1 MRPYFWLINFIGLI
15 VPRRLRADWRQEWA
29 AELENRETLLSEWDR
44 LDWRARFDLS
54 RRSLGAFFD
63 ALRLQP
69 RRLEDEMFQDLRF
82 GARMLAKSPGF
93 TAAAVLTLALG
104 IGANAAIFSMVDAL
118 VIRPLNLREL
128 PRLVAVSGNVLQE
141 GLDVLGISPA
151 DFFDLRRDQS
161 VFADLTAYQQVN
173 ANLTGAGEAERV
185 QTFQVSANFFRELS
199 VEAALGRSFLPEEES
214 PGRDQ
219 VAILSHTFW
228 QHRFGADPQVIGKTI
243 ALDGRATTII
253 GVMPELFDFPRPVE
267 IWTPLALSP
276 ADWNNRRAQYLSVI
290 GRLKPGIEVATAQ
303 AEMKRLALKLA
314 AEYPQTNTRRGI
326 NAELL
331 SYKITNQY
339 TRTLLWL
346 LMGAVGFILLIACV
360 NIANMQL
367 ARATTRAR
375 EIAIR
380 AALGAGRGRI
390 IRQLLTESLLLG
402 IIGGLGGLALSFWF
416 LDLLRSGIPAD
427 QVRYITGWE
436 TMVIDSRVVLFNFA
450 VSFLGG
456 LIFGLAPAWQ
466 FSKPDLSEA
475 LKEGG
480 RGSIGGKRQRMRNLL
495 IISEVALALVLLV
508 GAGLLGRGFMRMVR
522 DQKTGFNPTN
532 VMTMRT
538 TLTTSKYREAHQI
551 TAFYQQAL
559 ARLSTLAGVESASA
573 VYFLPASGSWDTRAF
588 TIEGRPALQPGES
601 RLASYQVISANYFQ
615 TMRIP
620 LQRGREFSEQDGER
634 EPRVAIIS
642 ESLARRYFPGEDPL
656 GRRIAIGA
664 SDADNSTFAVVGVV
678 GDVSRFMFDREP
690 EPTLYLPHAQASS
703 SEMYFAVR
711 TAGDPVKLLDS
722 MSTLR

>member
-1 MRPYFWLINFIGLI
+1 
-15 VPRRLRADWRQEWA
+15 
-29 AELENRETLLSEWDR
+29 
-44 LDWRARFDLS
+44 
-54 RRSLGAFFD
+54 
-63 ALRLQP
+63 
-69 RRLEDEMFQDLRF
+69 
-82 GARMLAKSPGF
+82 
-93 TAAAVLTLALG
+93 
-104 IGANAAIFSMVDAL
+104 
-118 VIRPLNLREL
+118 
-128 PRLVAVSGNVLQE
+128 
-141 GLDVLGISPA
+141 
-151 DFFDLRRDQS
+151 
-161 VFADLTAYQQVN
+161 
-173 ANLTGAGEAERV
+173 
-185 QTFQVSANFFRELS
+185 
-199 VEAALGRSFLPEEES
+199 
-214 PGRDQ
+214 
-219 VAILSHTFW
+219 
-228 QHRFGADPQVIGKTI
+228 
-243 ALDGRATTII
+243 
-253 GVMPELFDFPRPVE
+253 
-267 IWTPLALSP
+267 
-276 ADWNNRRAQYLSVI
+276 
-290 GRLKPGIEVATAQ
+290 
-303 AEMKRLALKLA
+303 MKRLALKLA
-314 AEYPQTNTRRGI
+314 TEYPQTNTRRGI

-331 SYKITNQY
+331 SYKITNLY

-367 ARATTRAR
+367 ARATTRSR

-402 IIGGLGGLALSFWF
+402 TIGGLSGLALSFWF
-416 LDLLRSGIPAD
+416 LDLLRGGIPAD
-427 QVRYITGWE
+427 QVRYISGWE
-436 TMVIDSRVVLFNFA
+436 TMAIDSRVVLFNFA
-450 VSFLGG
+450 ISFAGG

-480 RGSIGGKRQRMRNLL
+480 RGSVGGARQRMRNLL
-495 IISEVALALVLLV
+495 IVSEVALALVLLV
-508 GAGLLGRGFMRMVR
+508 GAGLLGRGFIRMVK

-532 VMTMRT
+532 VLTMRT
-538 TLTTSKYREAHQI
+538 TLTTSKYSEAHQI

-620 LQRGREFSEQDGER
+620 LQRGREFNEHDGER

-656 GRRIAIGA
+656 GRRVAIGA
-664 SDADNSTFAVVGVV
+664 ADAGNTAFTIVGVV

-690 EPTLYLPHAQASS
+690 EPTLYLPHTQASAPA
-703 SEMYFAVR
+703 MYFAVR

-722 MSTLR
+722 MRAELARVDPDLPYYEVKTLEKVIDDQLAGVGMVAGLIVAFGAMALLLSAAGVYGVMAYAVAQRTHEIGIRMALGARPRDVLRLVVGQAVKLTAIGAAIGLPAAFALSRLMVSLLFGVVSFDIVTFILFTVTLAATAVLASYLPARRAASIAPLDALRYQ